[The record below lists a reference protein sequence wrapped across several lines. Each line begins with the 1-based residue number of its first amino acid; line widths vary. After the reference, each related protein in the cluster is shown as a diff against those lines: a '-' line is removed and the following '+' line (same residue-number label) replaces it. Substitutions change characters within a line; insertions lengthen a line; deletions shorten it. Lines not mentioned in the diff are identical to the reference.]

1 MGITDS
7 ITPKRIKEGFLNL
20 FIPIS
25 RFLSKK
31 RISPNLITFF
41 GTLIS
46 LFAGFLFYLGQTLLA
61 GLSVILS
68 GLMDIID
75 GQVAKLSGK
84 ETRFGGV
91 LDSSLDRYSEIFIYI
106 GISLFFFKKG
116 DTITS
121 FATIFAL
128 LGSMLVSYVKARA
141 EGAGIPLKSGF
152 FQRAERFF
160 LISSGG
166 ILGVEILRVFM
177 YIIALVSHITAI
189 QRIVM
194 AKAYVKED

>member
-7 ITPKRIKEGFLNL
+7 VTPKSIKEKFLNL

-31 RISPNLITFF
+31 KVSPNLISFW
-41 GTLIS
+41 GTLTS
-46 LFAGFLFYLGQTLLA
+46 FFAGFLFYLGQTLLA

-68 GLMDIID
+68 GFMDIID

-84 ETRFGGV
+84 ETKFGGV

-106 GISLFFFKKG
+106 GISFLFFKRG
-116 DTITS
+116 DTLTS
-121 FATIFAL
+121 FATILAL

-194 AKAYVKED
+194 AKIYVKED

>member
-7 ITPKRIKEGFLNL
+7 ITPKRIKEKFLNL

-31 RISPNLITFF
+31 KVSPNLISFLGALTSF
-41 GTLIS
+41 
-46 LFAGFLFYLGQTLLA
+46 FAGFLFYLGQTLLA

-68 GLMDIID
+68 GFTDIID

-106 GISLFFFKKG
+106 GISFFFFKRG
-116 DTITS
+116 DTLTF
-121 FATIFAL
+121 FATIIAL
-128 LGSMLVSYVKARA
+128 LGSMLISYVKARA
-141 EGAGIPLKSGF
+141 EGAGIPLKGGF

-166 ILGVEILRVFM
+166 ILGVEILKVFM

-194 AKAYVKED
+194 AKIYVKED

>member
-1 MGITDS
+1 LGITDS
-7 ITPKRIKEGFLNL
+7 ITPKSIKEKFLNL

-25 RFLSKK
+25 GFLSK
-31 RISPNLITFF
+31 RRVSPNIITFL

-46 LFAGFLFYLGQTLLA
+46 FFAGFLFYLGQTLLA

-68 GLMDIID
+68 GFMDIID

-91 LDSSLDRYSEIFIYI
+91 LDSSLDRYSEIFIYL
-106 GISLFFFKKG
+106 GISLLFFRKG
-116 DTITS
+116 DELTS
-121 FATIFAL
+121 FMTILAL
-128 LGSMLVSYVKARA
+128 IGSMLVSYVKARA

-160 LISSGG
+160 FISSGG
-166 ILGVEILRVFM
+166 ILGVEILKVFM

-189 QRIVM
+189 QRIVI
-194 AKAYVKED
+194 AKIYVKED